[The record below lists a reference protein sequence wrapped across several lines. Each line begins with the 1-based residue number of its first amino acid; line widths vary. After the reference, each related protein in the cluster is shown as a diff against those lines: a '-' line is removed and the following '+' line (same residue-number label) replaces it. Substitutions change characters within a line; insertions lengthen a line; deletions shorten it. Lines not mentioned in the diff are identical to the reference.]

1 MRKLNCHQVE
11 KLIIQ
16 DLDGILDSG
25 RVIDLE
31 AHLRDCNG
39 CRQFKEEM
47 GSILSAVAADLPEE
61 PGEHYW
67 TNYRVSLE
75 ARLAEKES
83 QPHWSFMFKA
93 AGALVAAGLVCLI
106 IWLGGSELGHQP
118 VTDRTVRLEVIE
130 DLNGIYGPTDPETG
144 LSATVS
150 GHMVKALSQEATG
163 YEERYLSWFEIEDES
178 NHLLL

>member
-1 MRKLNCHQVE
+1 MRKLNCDQAE

-16 DLDGILDSG
+16 ELDGVLDSG
-25 RVIDLE
+25 RAIDLE
-31 AHLRDCNG
+31 AHLRDCSG

-47 GSILSAVAADLPEE
+47 VSILSAVAADLPEE

-75 ARLAEKES
+75 ARLAEKDS
-83 QPHWSFMFKA
+83 QPRWGLMLKA

-106 IWLGGSELGHQP
+106 IWLGEFELGHQP
-118 VTDRTVRLEVIE
+118 LTDRTVRLEVIQ
-130 DLNGIYGPTDPETG
+130 DLNVVYGPTDPETRP
-144 LSATVS
+144 SAAVS
-150 GHMVKALSQEATG
+150 SQMVKALRQDATG
-163 YEERYLSWFEIEDES
+163 YEERYLSWFEVEDES

>member
-1 MRKLNCHQVE
+1 MRKLNCHQAE

-16 DLDGILDSG
+16 DLDGDLDSG
-25 RVIDLE
+25 RAVDLE
-31 AHLRDCNG
+31 AHLRDCSG

-83 QPHWSFMFKA
+83 QPRRGLMFKA
-93 AGALVAAGLVCLI
+93 AAALVAAGLVCLI
-106 IWLGGSELGHQP
+106 IWLGEFEFGHQP
-118 VTDRTVRLEVIE
+118 ATDLTARLEVIE
-130 DLNGIYGPTDPETG
+130 DLNAVYSPTDPETG
-144 LSATVS
+144 SSTAVS
-150 GHMVKALSQEATG
+150 GQMVTALGQKATG
-163 YEERYLSWFEIEDES
+163 YEEGYLSWFEVEDES